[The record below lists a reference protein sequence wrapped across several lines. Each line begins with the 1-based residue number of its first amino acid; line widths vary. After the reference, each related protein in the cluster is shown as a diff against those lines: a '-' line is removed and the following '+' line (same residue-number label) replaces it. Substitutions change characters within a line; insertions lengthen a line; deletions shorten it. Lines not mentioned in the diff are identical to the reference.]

1 MGLTLRQNMA
11 PRRMQGRTNAT
22 MRTINW
28 GALPIGFFLG
38 GVLGT
43 VIGIVPTL
51 VVGAVGLLLTALPV
65 FFSPVRS
72 LREMPPPVEDH

>member
-1 MGLTLRQNMA
+1 M
-11 PRRMQGRTNAT
+11 
-22 MRTINW
+22 
-28 GALPIGFFLG
+28 PIGFFLG